1 MKNITDLLRH
11 LIENI
16 SFLTP
21 REFEVFELMAQGYSN
36 IGVSSQ
42 LGLSVRTV
50 EVHAR
55 TILDKLTQD
64 TDTAGS
70 GWNVRVACAAA
81 YFYHE
86 GQKSAQWI
94 RGAGK
99 TELSLWT
106 SAVSI
111 AAPTGPVETILE
123 RASNIYEVLVS
134 GPRTESE

>member
-1 MKNITDLLRH
+1 MTSITDLLR
-11 LIENI
+11 LITENI
-16 SFLTP
+16 PSLTS
-21 REFEVFELMAQGYSN
+21 REFEVFNLMAQGYSN
-36 IGVSSQ
+36 TGISKQ
-42 LGLSVRTV
+42 LEISVRTV
-50 EVHAR
+50 EVHMR
-55 TILDKLTQD
+55 TLIDKLTQGID
-64 TDTAGS
+64 TRDAD
-70 GWNVRVACAAA
+70 WNVRVACAAA

-94 RGAGK
+94 LGAGK

-123 RASNIYEVLVS
+123 RASSIYEVLVS